1 MAMLWPSMG
10 VLSSCLYYYT
20 AWSTL
25 KEETESSAGG
35 AGMIDSN
42 LFSTGKM
49 RYCRGERPAV
59 ECILCEVVRKS
70 GLVDDLEIYRDAH
83 VLVSAN
89 LFPYN
94 PGHLLLAPL
103 AHLTDPRALS
113 PEVDAALSAILRR
126 TLDILDAR
134 YSPQGYNI
142 GWNIGDASGA
152 SISHLHMHVVP
163 RYHRELGFI
172 DIIGGAKIIVEDP
185 EVTRDSLRAAFAVHP
200 GM

>member
-1 MAMLWPSMG
+1 MLWPSMG

-89 LFPYN
+89 LFPTFRGISSW
-94 PGHLLLAPL
+94 PRLRILRI
-103 AHLTDPRALS
+103 RALF
-113 PEVDAALSAILRR
+113 
-126 TLDILDAR
+126 
-134 YSPQGYNI
+134 
-142 GWNIGDASGA
+142 
-152 SISHLHMHVVP
+152 P
-163 RYHRELGFI
+163 RG
-172 DIIGGAKIIVEDP
+172 
-185 EVTRDSLRAAFAVHP
+185 
-200 GM
+200 

>member
-1 MAMLWPSMG
+1 
-10 VLSSCLYYYT
+10 
-20 AWSTL
+20 
-25 KEETESSAGG
+25 
-35 AGMIDSN
+35 MIDRN

-59 ECILCEVVRKS
+59 DCILCEIIGKS
-70 GLVDDLEIYRDAH
+70 GLVDDLEIYRNDR
-83 VLVSAN
+83 VLVCAN

-103 AHLTDPRALS
+103 EHVTDPRALS
-113 PEVDAALSAILRR
+113 PETDAALAAMLRR

-142 GWNIGDASGA
+142 GWNVGDASGA

-172 DIIGGAKIIVEDP
+172 DIIGGAKIIVEEP
-185 EVTRDSLRAAFAVHP
+185 VATRDGLRAAFA
-200 GM
+200 GNK